1 MDVWSI
7 FSLVVSLDTK
17 STALSMKERLGL
29 QKGKPDWGELWQ
41 STDGKGSNFC
51 PLSTSFNFASGV
63 STDKVDELDSSSTKN
78 RGMRVIIDIYF
89 FYQKVQFVSLQCLP

>member
-17 STALSMKERLGL
+17 STVLSMKERLGL

-41 STDGKGSNFC
+41 STDGKGSNSC
-51 PLSTSFNFASGV
+51 PLCASFNFASGV
-63 STDKVDELDSSSTKN
+63 FTDQVDKLDSSNTKS
-78 RGMRVIIDIYF
+78 RGMRVAINVHF
-89 FYQKVQFVSLQCLP
+89 FYQKVQFDFVISL